1 MVLFQDGYR
10 EGLEPLDSSASLQRG
25 FDSGYSAAFAVTR
38 DLAALRSELSTFAR
52 IFKVDE
58 KDKEGLDRL
67 KEILREV
74 ELKQEALGK
83 HIREGKD
90 REDQEGWTREAKDIA
105 DVSKERAQAED
116 MFKAL
121 TEKKE

>member
-1 MVLFQDGYR
+1 M
-10 EGLEPLDSSASLQRG
+10 
-25 FDSGYSAAFAVTR
+25 
-38 DLAALRSELSTFAR
+38 
-52 IFKVDE
+52 DE